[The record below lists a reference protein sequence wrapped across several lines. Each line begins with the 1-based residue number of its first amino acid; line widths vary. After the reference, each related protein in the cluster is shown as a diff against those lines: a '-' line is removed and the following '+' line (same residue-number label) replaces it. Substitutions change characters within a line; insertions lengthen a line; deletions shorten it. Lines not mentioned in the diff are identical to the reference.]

1 MEFFQALLM
10 PNKDRPQVERH
21 PPKEGFGWLLNDQQG
36 KVCSF
41 TNANPTTYAQ
51 LVMVETRKHSR
62 RVLGT
67 SAYAEFF
74 FVYLFIA
81 SGDTKEHRNPRESNQ
96 QIKHVV
102 W

>member
-1 MEFFQALLM
+1 MA
-10 PNKDRPQVERH
+10 NKDRQQVERH
-21 PPKEGFGWLLNDQQG
+21 PPKNGVGWLVNTKQG
-36 KVCSF
+36 RVSQF
-41 TNANPTTYAQ
+41 RSDNPASHAQ
-51 LVMVETRKHSR
+51 WVVVETMKHSR

-67 SAYAEFF
+67 SAYAEIF